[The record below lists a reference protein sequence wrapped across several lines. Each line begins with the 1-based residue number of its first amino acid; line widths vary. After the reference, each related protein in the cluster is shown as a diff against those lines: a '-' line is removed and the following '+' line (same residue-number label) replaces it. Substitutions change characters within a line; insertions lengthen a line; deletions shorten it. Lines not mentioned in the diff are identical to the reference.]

1 MIFNILDN
9 ITKLWMTKYIIGECF
24 SSGGATLYKSP
35 SDQTVTNAFVPTKMF
50 FCKIKGYGHS
60 TPKTDGGKIFTII
73 YALIGIPVGLI
84 MFNSIGERFN
94 YFTSLL
100 INKIRKMV
108 KAKQQEA
115 TELDL
120 IFVGSTLS
128 CIVVTLGT
136 AAFSHYEGNTI
147 CSTTI
152 SDANGHALCTNFI
165 IILTL

>member
-1 MIFNILDN
+1 
-9 ITKLWMTKYIIGECF
+9 
-24 SSGGATLYKSP
+24 
-35 SDQTVTNAFVPTKMF
+35 
-50 FCKIKGYGHS
+50 
-60 TPKTDGGKIFTII
+60 
-73 YALIGIPVGLI
+73 

-147 CSTTI
+147 LCSTTI
-152 SDANGHALCTNFI
+152 IVMPMGKHNRAWACPFQSDNFPNGHALIVFDNRNSTYF
-165 IILTL
+165 

>member
-1 MIFNILDN
+1 MLFVE
-9 ITKLWMTKYIIGECF
+9 II
-24 SSGGATLYKSP
+24 
-35 SDQTVTNAFVPTKMF
+35 
-50 FCKIKGYGHS
+50 GYGHS

-147 CSTTI
+147 LCSTTI
-152 SDANGHALCTNFI
+152 IVMPMGMPISKQQFSKWACIDCF
-165 IILTL
+165 

>member
-1 MIFNILDN
+1 
-9 ITKLWMTKYIIGECF
+9 
-24 SSGGATLYKSP
+24 
-35 SDQTVTNAFVPTKMF
+35 
-50 FCKIKGYGHS
+50 
-60 TPKTDGGKIFTII
+60 
-73 YALIGIPVGLI
+73 

-94 YFTSLL
+94 FFSSLC

-147 CSTTI
+147 CSITIIVMSKGMPCNVPTIARTTEI
-152 SDANGHALCTNFI
+152 QSGKIQNTYLNLNFPTLGIALFARKKSGN
-165 IILTL
+165 

>member
-1 MIFNILDN
+1 
-9 ITKLWMTKYIIGECF
+9 
-24 SSGGATLYKSP
+24 
-35 SDQTVTNAFVPTKMF
+35 MF
-50 FCKIKGYGHS
+50 QLINFFFQIKGYGHS

-94 YFTSLL
+94 FFSSLC

-152 SDANGHALCTNFI
+152 IVMSKGMPCTVPTIAPTTEFFFEIPACKRGNPKWENSKYI
-165 IILTL
+165 C